1 MKIYPKSAMEN
12 TKHIRNL
19 RYNILHGNKAEK
31 TACLWKLFLVSTV
44 EEIGK

>member
-1 MKIYPKSAMEN
+1 MKIYPKSVMEN
-12 TKHIRNL
+12 TKHIHNP

-31 TACLWKLFLVSTV
+31 TACLWKFFLVSTV